1 MMVTANGKQRTVD
14 DGETVS
20 GLLERLGLVA
30 DRVVIEHN
38 GEPLE
43 RDRFSQTRLRPGDSL
58 EIAQMVGGG

>member
-1 MMVTANGKQRTVD
+1 MMVMANGKPRAVEED
-14 DGETVS
+14 ETIAR
-20 GLLERLGLVA
+20 LLERLGLPS

-43 RDRFSQTRLRPGDSL
+43 RGSFSQTRLQAGDRV